1 MELSEPESLNA
12 NACWLVQD
20 PYGGDKEP
28 EEGAE
33 EEETE
38 HWVVVGNAKIALAAI
53 EVRAKL

>member
-12 NACWLVQD
+12 NACLFVQD

-28 EEGAE
+28 EEGA

>member
-1 MELSEPESLNA
+1 MLA
-12 NACWLVQD
+12 VQD

-53 EVRAKL
+53 EGRAKL